1 MKPNS
6 EQRAPNYKRRYA
18 MSKRQRTGMALAG
31 LLAAA
36 FLIWFERIPVKL
48 GWERQPESEE
58 QQKAYDIEKYHAKS
72 FHVVNVI
79 DGDTIDI
86 GIPDSEYIFTRVR
99 LWGVDTPETKD
110 PNLPVQYFGPEATN
124 FTTKLALRKQAPE
137 GLVTIY
143 LDTTKRTRDKYDR
156 LLAYV
161 QLPDGRFLNE
171 VLLSEGF
178 AYADLRFRHS
188 FYNKYQQ
195 LEAAARSLK
204 KGLWEKVTRQQLPE
218 WLQRERPNLLLSKKP

>member
-6 EQRAPNYKRRYA
+6 EQRAPNYKLRYA

-31 LLAAA
+31 LLVVA
-36 FLIWFERIPVKL
+36 FLIWFERIPAKL
-48 GWERQPESEE
+48 RWERQPESEE
-58 QQKAYDIEKYHAKS
+58 QRKAYDIEKYHARS

-86 GIPDSEYIFTRVR
+86 GIPDSSYIFTRIR
-99 LWGVDTPETKD
+99 LLGVDTPETKD
-110 PNLPVQYFGPEATN
+110 PNLPVQYFGPEATD
-124 FTTKLALRKQAPE
+124 FTTKLALRRQ
-137 GLVTIY
+137 VTVY
-143 LDTTKRTRDKYDR
+143 LDNANRIRDKYGR
-156 LLAYV
+156 LLTYI

-188 FYNKYQQ
+188 FFNKYRQ
-195 LEAAARSLK
+195 LESSARSLK
-204 KGLWEKVTRQQLPE
+204 KGLWEKVTREQLPE
-218 WLQRERPNLLLSKKP
+218 WLKREKPKLLK

>member
-6 EQRAPNYKRRYA
+6 EQRAPNYKLRYA

-31 LLAAA
+31 LLVAA
-36 FLIWFERIPVKL
+36 FLIWFERIPAKL

-58 QQKAYDIEKYHAKS
+58 QRKAYDIEKYHARS

-79 DGDTIDI
+79 DGDTIEI
-86 GIPDSEYIFTRVR
+86 GIPDSEYIFTRIR

-110 PNLPVQYFGPEATN
+110 PNLPVQYFGPEATD
-124 FTTKLALRKQAPE
+124 FVTKLALRRQ
-137 GLVTIY
+137 VTVY
-143 LDTTKRTRDKYDR
+143 LDASNHMRDKYKR

-161 QLPDGRFLNE
+161 QLPDSRFLNE

-188 FYNKYQQ
+188 FFNKYQQ
-195 LEAAARSLK
+195 LESSAHSLK

-218 WLQRERPNLLLSKKP
+218 WLKRERPNLLLEK